1 MNILNTHGC
10 IFLWRFL
17 LPFKVI
23 QLYVWSPSKQI
34 VVLRMIQYLLKI
46 KIMGSLKNIKIGLD
60 KYSNLFCNPFCT
72 LVFIDC
78 QY

>member
-1 MNILNTHGC
+1 
-10 IFLWRFL
+10 

-60 KYSNLFCNPFCT
+60 KYSNLFCNPF
-72 LVFIDC
+72 LYFGI
-78 QY
+78 YRLSILELEY